1 MITGYTGIFM
11 EHKAIELYGE
21 NSQPFFQHHS
31 ADIEAI
37 SPIRRHNLSSPLRKR
52 GNHSEDVVVPHAILI
67 IVLVIPAENI
77 AAVFVKADHAMQHQL
92 IRSSAAIE
100 RDVIFFQPP
109 VGR

>member
-1 MITGYTGIFM
+1 M

-67 IVLVIPAENI
+67 IVQVIVSGKVSPEN
-77 AAVFVKADHAMQHQL
+77 VKTAP
-92 IRSSAAIE
+92 SS
-100 RDVIFFQPP
+100 R
-109 VGR
+109 